1 MATKVS
7 LQSSEIRRI
16 RKMKKIPNNF
26 AFRNYYP
33 LLPTTEPVKLRRIRW
48 MQRVAHVTIRVQ
60 TNSVRKT

>member
-33 LLPTTEPVKLRRIRW
+33 LLPTNEPVKLRRIRRA
-48 MQRVAHVTIRVQ
+48 QRVAHVTI
-60 TNSVRKT
+60 